1 MDMTIYVVIL
11 MLVTVGSYEGLPVG
25 KRLGKRSLTIGSGEE
40 NEGIVE
46 SFGGNPFTDVREM
59 EPQFNLVETEDK
71 GVKLGKG
78 TENKDIT
85 PRQRLLLKELLA
97 SFSSGKRFWQNNN
110 ALDSNNKRF
119 QMGNRSFFGKLN
131 YRYKKRGGES
141 VMAVPES
148 KASARAAFMQARRR
162 MGPEFN
168 PTGW

>member
-25 KRLGKRSLTIGSGEE
+25 KRLGKRSLTIG

-78 TENKDIT
+78 TANKDIT

-97 SFSSGKRFWQNNN
+97 SFSSGKRFWQKNN
-110 ALDSNNKRF
+110 APDSNKLF

>member
-1 MDMTIYVVIL
+1 MDLTIYVAIL
-11 MLVTVGSYEGLPVG
+11 MLITVGSHEGLPVG

-46 SFGGNPFTDVREM
+46 SFGENPFTDVRSM
-59 EPQFNLVETEDK
+59 EPEFNLVETEDN

-78 TENKDIT
+78 TTNKDIT

-97 SFSSGKRFWQNNN
+97 SFSSGKRFWQRNK
-110 ALDSNNKRF
+110 APDSTNKRF
-119 QMGNRSFFGKLN
+119 QVGNRSFFGRLN
-131 YRYKKRGGES
+131 YRYKKRGGENL
-141 VMAVPES
+141 MAAPDS
-148 KASARAAFMQARRR
+148 KASARAAFMEARRR